1 MQLALSKGWK
11 YTNIELNFEV
21 TCVQITEK
29 NYFHPRSIFWYTYSF
44 YNFRYELF
52 QTKKKKIIIIREKE
66 IFLQVY
72 AESYFSIKKKKKE
85 KESHFHATSRTTE
98 GKNEKHS
105 SWNLNEE
112 EEEEEESAL
121 ETNDQIVL

>member
-52 QTKKKKIIIIREKE
+52 QTKKKKNNNNKRKGNISASIRRKL
-66 IFLQVY
+66 FQY
-72 AESYFSIKKKKKE
+72 QKKKKKKKKSLIFMPRHVQPRE
-85 KESHFHATSRTTE
+85 RMKSIRAE
-98 GKNEKHS
+98 
-105 SWNLNEE
+105 
-112 EEEEEESAL
+112 
-121 ETNDQIVL
+121 I

>member
-1 MQLALSKGWK
+1 MFKLQKKIISTRVLFSDTPTAFTIFA
-11 YTNIELNFEV
+11 TN
-21 TCVQITEK
+21 
-29 NYFHPRSIFWYTYSF
+29 SF
-44 YNFRYELF
+44 K
-52 QTKKKKIIIIREKE
+52 QKKKKIIIIREKE

-85 KESHFHATSRTTE
+85 KESHFHTTSRTTE